1 MSIQSER
8 LVPTVD
14 FWAWRSM
21 GACQEHP
28 VELFFHSEDTPRGER
43 RRNEREAAAICGDCP
58 VLQTCRDYALS
69 TGERYGVWG
78 GLTENQRLRIHS
90 GRTTELSA
98 YDAGRA
104 DPTRHPV
111 PAGFF
116 AGNLAGSSD

>member
-28 VELFFHSEDTPRGER
+28 VELFFHSEDTPRGQR
-43 RRNEREAAAICGDCP
+43 RRNEREAVGICGGCP
-58 VLQTCRDYALS
+58 VLQTCRDHALS

-78 GLTENQRLRIHS
+78 GLTENQRLRILA
-90 GRTTELSA
+90 GRTQELNA
-98 YDAGRA
+98 DDAGRA
-104 DPTRHPV
+104 DNERHPIS
-111 PAGFF
+111 AGIF
-116 AGNLAGSSD
+116 AADLAGSSD